1 MASSTAQNL
10 EAISKAID
18 QHGRNCPGALVEIGM
33 NPFEVERLDFD
44 SFKGIPIVGRQDIST
59 GRFRLVCQRDL
70 VGHVEAEDA
79 AKESV
84 PAAA

>member
-1 MASSTAQNL
+1 
-10 EAISKAID
+10 
-18 QHGRNCPGALVEIGM
+18 M